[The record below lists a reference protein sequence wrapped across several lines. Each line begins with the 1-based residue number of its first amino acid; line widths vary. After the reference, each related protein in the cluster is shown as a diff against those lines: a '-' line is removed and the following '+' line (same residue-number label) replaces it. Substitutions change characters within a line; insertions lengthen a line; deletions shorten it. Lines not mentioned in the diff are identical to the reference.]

1 MKILHS
7 KLVITRMSD
16 KYASDSQEEK
26 NPDNIITALY
36 EDGDLVELNCE
47 KAESDRILNNIY
59 IGKVKNIV
67 SNIQAAFIE
76 IADGLMCYYSFEDNK
91 SPIFVNHKNSQKL
104 AIGDE
109 LLVQVSKENVKT
121 KAPVVTSNLSFAGK
135 YMVLTTGNCRIGISG
150 KIPEEQKK
158 RLKSWVKPYASEDY
172 GFIVR
177 TNAKDAQKEQ
187 IEKEIEALIRR
198 YNDVKSAGLHRTCFS
213 LIYQAP
219 PAYLTNLR
227 DTYARNLES
236 IITDD
241 GELYGAM
248 KAYLELEQ
256 KEDAGKLM
264 FYEDSLLPLQKLYSL
279 ETRLKEALREQV
291 WLKSGAYLI
300 IQPTEA
306 FVVIDVNTGKFTGKK
321 KLQDTFLKIN
331 LEAAKEIAKQLRLR
345 NLSGIIVVDFIDM
358 EREEDRQSLM
368 ESLDECLKKD
378 PVKATLVGMSRLNL
392 VEITRKKVRKPL
404 KEQMVVQCPVCGGRG
419 YLY

>member
-1 MKILHS
+1 MP
-7 KLVITRMSD
+7 D
-16 KYASDSQEEK
+16 KYGHGDEDGK
-26 NPDNIITALY
+26 KPDNIITALY
-36 EDGDLVELNCE
+36 EDGDLVELSSE
-47 KAESDRILNNIY
+47 KAEEDRILNNIY

-76 IADGLMCYYSFEDNK
+76 IAGGIMCYYSYEDNK
-91 SPIFVNHKNSQKL
+91 LPVFINHKNSGKL

-109 LLVQVSKENVKT
+109 LLVQVIKENIKT
-121 KAPVVTSNLSFAGK
+121 KAPVVTSNLSFPGK
-135 YMVLTTGNCRIGISG
+135 YMVLTTGNCRIGLSN
-150 KIPEEQKK
+150 KIPED
-158 RLKSWVKPYASEDY
+158 RRRLLKSWVKPYASDEY

-177 TNAKDAQKEQ
+177 TNGMDATKEQ
-187 IEKEIEALIRR
+187 IESEIEALIKKCIE
-198 YNDVKSAGLHRTCFS
+198 VKNAGKHRTCFS

-227 DTYARNLES
+227 DTYAMNLES

-241 GELYGAM
+241 RTLYDDM
-248 KAYLELEQ
+248 KSYLELEQ
-256 KEDAGKLM
+256 KEDAGKLS
-264 FYEDSLLPLQKLYSL
+264 FYEDKLLPIQKLYSL

-291 WLKSGAYLI
+291 WLKSGAYLV

-331 LEAAKEIAKQLRLR
+331 LEAAREIAKQLRLR

-358 EREEDRQSLM
+358 EREEDRQHLM
-368 ESLDECLKKD
+368 ESLDTLLKKD
-378 PVKATLVGMSRLNL
+378 PVKTTLVGMSRLNL

-404 KEQMVVQCPVCGGRG
+404 KEQLVASCPVCGGRG